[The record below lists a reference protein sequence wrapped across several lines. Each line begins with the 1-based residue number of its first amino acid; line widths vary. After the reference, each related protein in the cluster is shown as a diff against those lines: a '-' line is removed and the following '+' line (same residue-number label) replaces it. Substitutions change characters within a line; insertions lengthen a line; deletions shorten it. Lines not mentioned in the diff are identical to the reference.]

1 MTLDLL
7 SRVLFRDGL
16 IIVLDKPAGL
26 PVHQGP
32 SGGPSLEDHFAQLRF
47 GLPRLPAL
55 AHRLDA
61 DTSGCL
67 VLGRHP
73 KALRRLGRLFREGR
87 VEKTYLAL
95 TAGVPERPRG
105 RIDVPLL
112 KQSNPRKGWRMIVD
126 PAGKPAITD
135 YRLLSARDGLAFL
148 ALTPKT
154 GRTHQIRVHLAHIGC
169 PILGDAKYGDP
180 DALRGSR
187 LHLHAA
193 RLRLPL
199 YPRRA
204 PVDVAAPLPPHFA
217 DSLRRHRLAECETR
231 AHETDSTAS
240 I

>member
-7 SRVLFRDGL
+7 SRVLYRDGL
-16 IIVLDKPAGL
+16 VIVLDKPAGL

-32 SGGPSLEDHFAQLRF
+32 SGGPSLEDHFDQLRF

-73 KALRRLGRLFREGR
+73 KALRRLGRLFREGH

-95 TAGVPERPRG
+95 TTAVPERPMG
-105 RIDVPLL
+105 RIAAPLL
-112 KQSNPRKGWRMIVD
+112 KQSSSRRGWRMIVD
-126 PAGKPAITD
+126 PAGKAAITD
-135 YRLLSARDGLAFL
+135 YKVLSAHDGLACV
-148 ALTPKT
+148 ALRPRT

-180 DALRGSR
+180 DAASR

-193 RLRLPL
+193 RIGLPL
-199 YPRRA
+199 YPSRA
-204 PVDVAAPLPPHFA
+204 PVNVAAPLPPHFA
-217 DSLRRHRLAECETR
+217 ESLRRHGLGQCEV
-231 AHETDSTAS
+231 
-240 I
+240 